1 MGSSRDLAQLH
12 RLGIH
17 TSTAR
22 NTPRL
27 QAPVS
32 DMGRRGNDGRAM
44 DVSDA
49 WHVYPVNDLTEHD
62 TDTDNCVCIPE
73 QRAVKRDDG
82 SMGWIAVH
90 HSLDGR
96 ELRET

>member
-27 QAPVS
+27 HAPVLHMAS
-32 DMGRRGNDGRAM
+32 RRTDGRCM
-44 DVSDA
+44 DVSELQRRRELS
-49 WHVYPVNDLTEHD
+49 DLTRAELIER
-62 TDTDNCVCIPE
+62 VVELE
-73 QRAVKRDDG
+73 QDLGKLNQAFEAG
-82 SMGWIAVH
+82 QF
-90 HSLDGR
+90 
-96 ELRET
+96 T